1 MTFIPFG
8 SLRIAEVVVCFNK
21 INIWI
26 CIHRNEWEILSKR
39 LFSQNYSMTG
49 RKIGKSDHIDYWTSL
64 SPNKSSPVTLAVANS
79 GNTTTFLR
87 NCSLRCC
94 GLWSRRLWRWIL
106 RRRGLWS
113 CRPIFWLDGHSTART
128 GILSFKPNTM
138 EKLIPDYYPMGKLT
152 KVWYN
157 WCGTCAKMEDS
168 LRLHLLTNF

>member
-1 MTFIPFG
+1 MHTQKRMGNTEQTLIFTKLFYDR
-8 SLRIAEVVVCFNK
+8 SENRKKWSYWLL
-21 INIWI
+21 
-26 CIHRNEWEILSKR
+26 NE
-39 LFSQNYSMTG
+39 
-49 RKIGKSDHIDYWTSL
+49 L

-152 KVWYN
+152 KVWCN
-157 WCGTCAKMEDS
+157 WCGTCAKMKDS
-168 LRLHLLTNF
+168 LRLHLLINFNL